1 MILGLDIST
10 SITGITVLDKDGDII
25 LNEAWDLRKYKDF
38 FQKANYVSEQINS
51 FHKKIS
57 PQSEEIKTR
66 RAVGL
71 EKLGP
76 VPTAVPFMLDPFSQ
90 VEAIYIE
97 QSLQSFR
104 SGFSSAKTLST
115 LARFNGVVSWM
126 CYKSFAVEPKYIAAT
141 SARKLCGIKVPK
153 GTKAKQVVIKYI
165 IDNVPDVLI
174 EYTKHG
180 NPKPQCFDM
189 ADSWVIA
196 RAGWLDCQN
205 LKK

>member
-10 SITGITVLDKDGDII
+10 SITGVTVLDNDGKVVF
-25 LNEAWDLRKYKDF
+25 NEAWDFRNKKYFPTLFEKGF
-38 FQKANYVSEQINS
+38 
-51 FHKKIS
+51 
-57 PQSEEIKTR
+57 EIKELLYQLKKDYDITS
-66 RAVGL
+66 V
-71 EKLGP
+71 
-76 VPTAVPFMLDPFSQ
+76 
-90 VEAIYIE
+90 YIE

-115 LARFNGVVSWM
+115 LSRFNGIVSWL
-126 CYKSFAVEPKYIAAT
+126 CYEAYELKPEYIAAT
-141 SARKLCGIKVPK
+141 TARKKCGIKIPK
-153 GTKAKQVVIKYI
+153 GVKAKQVVIKYVV
-165 IDNVPDVLI
+165 DNVPDVLI